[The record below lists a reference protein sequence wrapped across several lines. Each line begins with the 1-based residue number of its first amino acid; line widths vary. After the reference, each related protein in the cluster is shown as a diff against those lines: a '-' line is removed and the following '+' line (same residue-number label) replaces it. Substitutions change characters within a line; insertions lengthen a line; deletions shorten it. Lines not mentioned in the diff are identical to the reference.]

1 VRSSTYWGRY
11 PVYPGRCLA
20 LCCCAVARVVECI
33 LFLYNEI
40 IIHKSNQTS
49 NDLIRPKNTTGWYLR
64 AGTIYVLLRRNACID
79 CDLELPEFLHLP
91 PKLLRPALMAD
102 VVHVPHTLYVLILL
116 LGSWLQLG
124 HPFLHEWLLRGRLT
138 AKHLP
143 LLADLDLRDINP
155 HADEG
160 PRLIVQQ
167 LLLRGTASPQDQVVP
182 LA

>member
-1 VRSSTYWGRY
+1 
-11 PVYPGRCLA
+11 
-20 LCCCAVARVVECI
+20 
-33 LFLYNEI
+33 
-40 IIHKSNQTS
+40 
-49 NDLIRPKNTTGWYLR
+49 
-64 AGTIYVLLRRNACID
+64 LLRRDACIYSD
-79 CDLELPEFLHLP
+79 PELPELLHLP
-91 PKLLRPALMAD
+91 AELLRPTLMAD

-116 LGSWLQLG
+116 VLGSWLHVGRPSL
-124 HPFLHEWLLRGRLT
+124 FEWLLRGRLA
-138 AKHLP
+138 AKRLP